1 MAQGWL
7 VWTFSLKKVIIPTD
21 LWKGAYS
28 LLFLQKS
35 KNQYEEQL
43 KRHPIL
49 LNSLVT
55 IALLLAATGLA
66 MLLFHFVQE
75 DTPGIAML

>member
-1 MAQGWL
+1 M
-7 VWTFSLKKVIIPTD
+7 
-21 LWKGAYS
+21 
-28 LLFLQKS
+28 FLQKS

-75 DTPGIAML
+75 DTPGIAMLYLLAQVLIARYTQG